1 VFGVGNI
8 TNVAI
13 MTEIE
18 KITGITKESLRS
30 NLAQSG
36 SRAFAAFQYGM
47 DTSLLLLSGSML
59 ANEKDFTQLKA
70 NVRFAPSESHS
81 LSFER
86 AKFEAQRWLLK
97 NSLQDALRVTTGMI
111 EDVRTLCSLA
121 GHLGQQD
128 EKLQAALKEITGKS
142 RTAYLRLSLDARLD
156 RLKQDFGIECAQ
168 RGALLSLL
176 KVFNCLQSH
185 GGVVTKADADNG
197 PELVVH
203 LFGISLTPQE
213 SAKGDSEN
221 GEIHKGVQL
230 HLKQGIKRIPVG
242 QALEFTRGE
251 HMATILSLCIF
262 TSTLL
267 QETDKFLQAAGVGP
281 EAPSK

>member
-1 VFGVGNI
+1 MGVQIIVI
-8 TNVAI
+8 TIALDAQVVLRAGLPFANDPNRIVRGAI
-13 MTEIE
+13 IEIPAGR
-18 KITGITKESLRS
+18 TGQAG
-30 NLAQSG
+30 AQK
-36 SRAFAAFQYGM
+36 FAG
-47 DTSLLLLSGSML
+47 
-59 ANEKDFTQLKA
+59 
-70 NVRFAPSESHS
+70 V
-81 LSFER
+81 ER